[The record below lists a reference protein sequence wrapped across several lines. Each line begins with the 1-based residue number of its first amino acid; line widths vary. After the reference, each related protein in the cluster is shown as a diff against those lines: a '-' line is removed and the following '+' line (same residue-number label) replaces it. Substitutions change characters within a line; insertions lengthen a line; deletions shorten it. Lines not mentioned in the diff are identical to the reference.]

1 MSSYDHETDAE
12 YEEMKKVEKSILD
25 HYTEY
30 MEEYDPMA
38 DGLFDSWNWD
48 TKELDFTLCCH
59 TDLNSVVHAIANR
72 GERLLGNSGDLLSH
86 GMANPK
92 GTFL

>member
-1 MSSYDHETDAE
+1 MYVVGAMRGREIDNRVTDNGVDYF

-48 TKELDFTLCCH
+48 TKEVDFTLCC
-59 TDLNSVVHAIANR
+59 TQI
-72 GERLLGNSGDLLSH
+72 
-86 GMANPK
+86 
-92 GTFL
+92 

>member
-1 MSSYDHETDAE
+1 MNSYDHETDIE
-12 YEEMKKVEKSILD
+12 YEEMRKVEKQILG

-48 TKELDFTLCCH
+48 TKEIDYALC
-59 TDLNSVVHAIANR
+59 LNR
-72 GERLLGNSGDLLSH
+72 PFEYY
-86 GMANPK
+86 
-92 GTFL
+92 

>member
-12 YEEMKKVEKSILD
+12 YEEMKKVEQSILD
-25 HYTEY
+25 HYTEN

-48 TKELDFTLCCH
+48 KKEVDFTLCY
-59 TDLNSVVHAIANR
+59 TQI
-72 GERLLGNSGDLLSH
+72 
-86 GMANPK
+86 
-92 GTFL
+92 